1 MRKFSL
7 GLFLAV
13 CLAGVWPA
21 QAMAPRPARS
31 APLVLVTP
39 ARLRALQ
46 AAFDL
51 QRLRG
56 ASLFAYRTDP
66 GRPAPDVFQWQAG
79 AWRLL
84 AAVEF
89 EESLRLLPDDA
100 CVALVGGPGVLPEP
114 LATSVAAAAPKVR
127 RFPTL
132 QPVEIF
138 NGLDDVCRF
147 TPPEWE
153 WLAARYE
160 LMLTDENAPRRAY
173 NPYAVR
179 QSELPLA
186 ADDFP
191 VADDGLPPAEME
203 WPAE

>member
-1 MRKFSL
+1 MRKISL
-7 GLFLAV
+7 GLLLAG

-21 QAMAPRPARS
+21 QAMAPRPPRS
-31 APLVLVTP
+31 VPLTLIAP

-51 QRLRG
+51 QHLRG
-56 ASLFAYRTDP
+56 ASLFAYRVDP
-66 GRPAPDVFQWQAG
+66 GRPAPDVFQWEAG

-84 AAVEF
+84 AGVEF
-89 EESLRLLPDDA
+89 EEILRSLPDGA
-100 CVALVGGPGVLPEP
+100 CVALVGGPGVLPES
-114 LATSVAAAAPKVR
+114 LAASVATAAPGAR

-132 QPVEIF
+132 QPVELF
-138 NGLDDVCRF
+138 NGLDDICRF
-147 TPPEWE
+147 TPREWE

-160 LMLTDENAPRRAY
+160 LTLTDENAPRRAY

-186 ADDFP
+186 ADNFP
-191 VADDGLPPAEME
+191 VADDGLPPADME
-203 WPAE
+203 LPAE